1 MRART
6 LDRILNGERQED
18 DNVLRDLLSQRN
30 NSILAHGLEPIAGRS
45 AQRFLEYVDVMVD
58 QPVSRAAAKH
68 AQLEEL

>member
-1 MRART
+1 M
-6 LDRILNGERQED
+6 
-18 DNVLRDLLSQRN
+18 LRDLLRQRN